1 VPLNLK
7 VVQLLVR
14 LVMQMA
20 KSLLLLLYLVGGLAL
35 FHPKLAAAQESPA
48 SISQATPVAPCCD
61 TQGQESTQKKEGK
74 AEEEEKRPRRGSIIL
89 APLPIVSPA
98 IGSGIV
104 PVAGYIFQL
113 QQKDKLSQPSVVGAA
128 GLITNNGSRGF
139 ALAGDLFMKEN
150 RYELKSA
157 YFRGNINYDLYGVGF
172 RDGNAGLKLPLSQT
186 GQVFLIEF
194 LRNIGWRIFMGP
206 RFVTGNSMI
215 TLRPTDGEPPPIPP
229 DTGLK
234 TNLRAIGLE
243 VLRDSR
249 PNRFYPTKGTL
260 IDFTADFFS
269 QGLGSKYSF
278 QTYGFTFNKY
288 WSLGEKQVLA
298 YNGYFCGTGG
308 EPPFYGNCVYGAN
321 NELRGY
327 TAGRYLDRYMF
338 ATQTEYRRVLLW
350 RFGLVAF
357 GGVGAVAPGA
367 SRFRANQFLP
377 AGGTGVRFLL
387 SKKDHVNLRTD
398 FAWGKDNFTWSM
410 GVGEAF

>member
-14 LVMQMA
+14 LVTQMA
-20 KSLLLLLYLVGGLAL
+20 KPLLLFLYLLGGLGL
-35 FHPKLAAAQESPA
+35 FNLKPAAAQESPTSTSEA
-48 SISQATPVAPCCD
+48 APVAPCCD
-61 TQGQESTQKKEGK
+61 AQGQESTQEKEGK
-74 AEEEEKRPRRGSIIL
+74 AEEEGKRPRRGSIIL

-157 YFRGNINYDLYGVGF
+157 YFHGNINYDLYGIGF

-229 DTGLK
+229 DTGLE

-249 PNRFYPTKGTL
+249 PNRFYPTRGTL

-288 WSLGEKQVLA
+288 WSFGEKQVLA

-338 ATQTEYRRVLLW
+338 ATQAEYRRVLLW

-387 SKKDHVNLRTD
+387 SKKEHVNLRTD

>member
-1 VPLNLK
+1 
-7 VVQLLVR
+7 
-14 LVMQMA
+14 MQMA
-20 KSLLLLLYLVGGLAL
+20 KPLLLLLYLFGGLGL
-35 FHPKLAAAQESPA
+35 FQLKLAAAQENPTST
-48 SISQATPVAPCCD
+48 SQVAPVVPGSE
-61 TQGQESTQKKEGK
+61 TQGQESPQKDPGK
-74 AEEEEKRPRRGSIIL
+74 AEEKEKQPSRGSIIV
-89 APLPIVSPA
+89 APMPIVSPA
-98 IGSGIV
+98 IGSGVI
-104 PVAGYIFQL
+104 PIAGYIFQL
-113 QQKDKLSQPSVVGAA
+113 RPNDQLSPPSVVGAA
-128 GLITNNGSRGF
+128 GLITSNGSRGF

-157 YFRGNINYDLYGVGF
+157 YFHGNINYDLYGVGF

-186 GQVFLIEF
+186 GQIFFIEF
-194 LRNIGWRIFMGP
+194 LRNVGWRIFIGP
-206 RFVTGNSMI
+206 RFVTGNSVI
-215 TLRPTDGEPPPIPP
+215 TLRPTDGETPPIPP
-229 DTGLK
+229 DIRLE

-249 PNRFYPTKGTL
+249 PNRFYPTNGML
-260 IDFTADFFS
+260 IDFTGDFFS

-278 QTYGFTFNKY
+278 QSYAFTFNKY
-288 WSLGEKQVLA
+288 WSFGEKQVLA
-298 YNGYFCGTGG
+298 YNGYLCGTGG
-308 EPPFYGNCVYGAN
+308 EPPFYGNCVYGAK

-338 ATQTEYRRVLLW
+338 ATQAEYRRVLLW

-367 SRFRANQFLP
+367 SQFRANQFLP

-387 SKKDHVNLRTD
+387 SKKEHVNLRTD